1 MNNSSEGSL
10 LPRPPP
16 PPLGPFG
23 LAPHIFFI
31 VMHLSATM
39 TLAILG
45 NLLLV
50 FVIVRGNRV
59 ARRRLS
65 PVQLLLLHTCTAD
78 FLFAFFSLGT
88 EIRLL
93 IAHPHFPGP
102 DPLCSAVHYMQMVPL
117 YASPFLLVA
126 ISADRYQAICRPLDN
141 FRQSR
146 YRRPNCMAA
155 VAWTLALLLSIPQ
168 LFVWKMVTYT
178 LKSGHTISLC
188 RTTYGQGQT
197 WFKTFYILMFNG
209 LAWLLPS
216 FLAGFF
222 YYNVCKAVWMSHRP
236 DKKFVKCEEKNN
248 MATQR
253 YIDKLREASCGH
265 KRQSTEYDRKR
276 TQTVRLT
283 MTIIACNFFLWAPFC
298 ITNIIQAISPEMIS
312 KEAIIFFVIF
322 GNLNSCVNPWI
333 YILFNR
339 KHVAR
344 AFCGRVSKGCH
355 RSETDGQP
363 SRHFNGSNNNKEIS
377 SFNLRA
383 HHERASNGFALYTTL
398 VGEPN
403 ASGSAKT
410 SFSTDKTHVRFSDAE
425 SSPTSS
431 IGTERATFRSRST
444 TTLTNTVRA
453 SESIDD
459 LLPRLQSD
467 YGIDEDDTVTTALI
481 DVSDTSVRPGTL
493 GSFIADLAR
502 KGRTTYCN
510 GSRLLIYRSPSRST
524 FTSNEI
530 YV

>member
-1 MNNSSEGSL
+1 MSNSSHGTLVS
-10 LPRPPP
+10 PSPPA
-16 PPLGPFG
+16 LGPFG

-102 DPLCSAVHYMQMVPL
+102 DPLCSAVHYVQMVPL

-146 YRRPNCMAA
+146 YRRPNCLAA
-155 VAWTLALLLSIPQ
+155 VAWTLALILSIPQ
-168 LFVWKMVTYT
+168 LFIWKMVTVT
-178 LKSGHTISLC
+178 LKSGATIDTC
-188 RTTYGQGQT
+188 KTTYGQGQT
-197 WFKTFYILMFNG
+197 WIKTFYILMFNG

-236 DKKFVKCEEKNN
+236 EKKFVKCEEKNN
-248 MATQR
+248 MATQK
-253 YIDKLREASCGH
+253 YVDKLREASCGH
-265 KRQSTEYDRKR
+265 KRQSTEFDRKR

-298 ITNIIQAISPEMIS
+298 VTNIIQAISPEMIS
-312 KEAIIFFVIF
+312 KEALIFFVIF

-344 AFCGRVSKGCH
+344 AFCGRVSKGCI
-355 RSETDGQP
+355 RSETDVRS
-363 SRHFNGSNNNKEIS
+363 SRLFSGVNTNKENS
-377 SFNLRA
+377 SFNLQT
-383 HHERASNGFALYTTL
+383 HQECASNGATLYTAL

-403 ASGSAKT
+403 ASASTKT
-410 SFSTDKTHVRFSDAE
+410 SISTEKSHVKFSDAE

-431 IGTERATFRSRST
+431 IGTEMGTFRST

-453 SESIDD
+453 SDSIDD
-459 LLPRLQSD
+459 RLPRRLSG

-481 DVSDTSVRPGTL
+481 DLSEASVSPGTL
-493 GSFIADLAR
+493 GTFIADLAR
-502 KGRTTYCN
+502 KESGYCN
-510 GSRLLIYRSPSRST
+510 GSRLLIDRAPPRSA
-524 FTSNEI
+524 FKSNGI